1 MAQEIAKLK
10 EEGNISS
17 PGTMSPGAR
26 NSRIFALENM
36 LATSSSTL
44 VSMAS
49 QLSEAE
55 ERERVFSGRGRWN
68 QVRSLAEAKNS
79 MNYLF
84 NIASTSRC
92 MVRDREIDCRE
103 KDAEIKDLKEKVVKL
118 SSLARQ
124 LEKENAELMHQIQ
137 QARNN
142 TVNNSWFTN
151 ENGQGRMYD
160 LRQGLRSPG
169 FSKYGSNSLEL
180 LEDMDTSESDHGDSG
195 DESGDDEWVHPM
207 FIVDKRNRKGGL
219 SGSESHSDSKDGEG
233 LNRQDS
239 VDTVDSGQEQSKH
252 AACCSCSKQSCC
264 TTAKCECHA
273 SLVICSESCG
283 CSSEKCSNREAQ
295 QIEEADD
302 MVQQG
307 AALLHSALAEMPVEK
322 QEEIGTRRTPLADI
336 GNTDAK
342 SNAPR
347 PSERKKWRKSTIQL
361 VPAALHLP
369 QSENVEPPKQPE
381 SSAADPNIPLRL
393 PRAMRSASSS
403 NNLLRDRNS
412 EQEEAPSVN
421 KEPGD
426 RAQRSP
432 ARKPNKSEEKENYGL
447 YPKTK
452 RH

>member
-10 EEGNISS
+10 EEGNMLKQNNLSTS

-55 ERERVFSGRGRWN
+55 ERERGRGRWN
-68 QVRSLAEAKNS
+68 QVRSLAEAKNL

-124 LEKENAELMHQIQ
+124 LEKENDELMHQIQ

-169 FSKYGSNSLEL
+169 FSKYGGNSLEL
-180 LEDMDTSESDHGDSG
+180 LEDLDTSESDHGDSG
-195 DESGDDEWVHPM
+195 DDSGDDEWVHPM

-252 AACCSCSKQSCC
+252 AACCSCSKQSSC

-283 CSSEKCSNREAQ
+283 CSSEECGNREAQ

-307 AALLHSALAEMPVEK
+307 AALLHSALAEMPAEK
-322 QEEIGTRRTPLADI
+322 QEEIGMRRTPLADI

-342 SNAPR
+342 ANAPR
-347 PSERKKWRKSTIQL
+347 PRERKKWRKSTIQL
-361 VPAALHLP
+361 VPAALHPP

-403 NNLLRDRNS
+403 NSLLRDRNS
-412 EQEEAPSVN
+412 EQEEASSVN

-426 RAQRSP
+426 RARRSP

-447 YPKTK
+447 
-452 RH
+452 